1 MRTAQNLN
9 SGILPNG
16 ARAALVKTLAAASLE
31 WEGVKTLARM
41 TAALAGGGGRGW
53 GASGGGEPDGAGPR
67 APRHFAAVRQ
77 SQPRQVLGMHF
88 DKRSRLQGIEN
99 LGPPRHRAR
108 VPMLQ
113 EPPGI
118 QHEGEFVVGQLVG
131 RRVFARNEFAAAAGR
146 RKAVAEE
153 HGCAVAR
160 RRIGAGPDLAHR
172 AEVIMR

>member
-16 ARAALVKTLAAASLE
+16 ARASLVKTLAAASLK
-31 WEGVKTLARM
+31 WKGVKKPPRM
-41 TAALAGGGGRGW
+41 TASLAPAGGRE
-53 GASGGGEPDGAGPR
+53 GARRRRTVPSPPAR
-67 APRHFAAVRQ
+67 
-77 SQPRQVLGMHF
+77 QPRPRRVLGMHF

-153 HGCAVAR
+153 HGC
-160 RRIGAGPDLAHR
+160 
-172 AEVIMR
+172 